1 MEASK
6 AGQRTSAHVSISPQK
21 PLDGIAGFQQNWQN
35 DIVAGLLVSLIALPL
50 CLAIAMASGFPPFG
64 GVITAIVGGMIVG
77 PLCGSQLTIKGPA
90 AGLIAIAIAAVEALG
105 QGDFSAGYRYTLA
118 VIFVASV
125 IQIVFALLK
134 FGRFADFFPA
144 SVVHGML
151 AAIGVIIISK
161 QIHPLLGVKPIA
173 KQPIS
178 LLLEIPHSLVVMNP
192 EIALVGFTSVLIVI
206 FTTSLF
212 GRLARYLPGPLAAV
226 LAGIGFC
233 LYFDFNHAHAYKWY
247 SFDYSVDARYLVD
260 LPTSFISGITLPDF
274 SKITTLTSVEYIVLF
289 ALIGSLESLLTCKA
303 VDALDP
309 WKRKANM
316 NKDLLALGFGNAV
329 CGLLGGLPMIAEV
342 VRSSANIS
350 YGARTRWANAFHGM
364 FLLIFVLALSPII
377 RLIPSAALAG
387 VLCVVGYRL
396 ASPRRFRECKK
407 IGPQH
412 LVIFIITIIAT
423 LQTDL
428 LMGVVIGMVAEYF
441 LSAALGAPLRSLFVT
456 VPKGEKRADGAYHI
470 MLPTACTFGN
480 VIGFKRELARA
491 EQGSVVLDF
500 SRTTFVDHTFMHE
513 VREVEREHG
522 AKLIGIEKLNAIT
535 HHRSSLRRAG
545 KRRFDLLAVFS

>member
-1 MEASK
+1 
-6 AGQRTSAHVSISPQK
+6 
-21 PLDGIAGFQQNWQN
+21 
-35 DIVAGLLVSLIALPL
+35 
-50 CLAIAMASGFPPFG
+50 MASGFPPFG

-90 AGLIAIAIAAVEALG
+90 AGLIAIAVAAVEALG
-105 QGDFSAGYRYTLA
+105 QGDISAGYRYTLA
-118 VIFVASV
+118 VIVVASV
-125 IQIVFALLK
+125 VQIFFALLK

-151 AAIGVIIISK
+151 AAIGVIIISR
-161 QIHPLLGVKPIA
+161 QIHPLLGVKPITRE
-173 KQPIS
+173 PLS

-192 EIALVGFTSVLIVI
+192 EIGLVGFTSVLIVI
-206 FTTSLF
+206 FATSLF

-247 SFDYSVDARYLVD
+247 SLDYSVDARYLVD

-274 SKITTLTSVEYIVLF
+274 SRIASLISIEYIVLF
-289 ALIGSLESLLTCKA
+289 ALIESLESLLTCKA

-316 NKDLLALGFGNAV
+316 NKHLLALGFGNAV

-407 IGPQH
+407 IGPEH
-412 LVIFIITIIAT
+412 LAVFIITIIAT

-428 LMGVVIGMVAEYF
+428 LMGVVIGMIAEYF
-441 LSAALGAPLRSLFVT
+441 LSAALGAPLKSLFVT

-470 MLPTACTFGN
+470 ILPTACTFGS

-491 EQGSVVLDF
+491 EQSPVTLDF
-500 SRTTFVDHTFMHE
+500 SRTTFVDHTFMQE
-513 VREVEREHG
+513 VRQVERDHG
-522 AKLIGIEKLNAIT
+522 AKILGIEKLDPIT
-535 HHRSSLRRAG
+535 HHRSSLRRAS
-545 KRRFDLLAVFS
+545 KRKFDLLAVFS

>member
-1 MEASK
+1 
-6 AGQRTSAHVSISPQK
+6 
-21 PLDGIAGFQQNWQN
+21 
-35 DIVAGLLVSLIALPL
+35 
-50 CLAIAMASGFPPFG
+50 MASGFPPFG

-90 AGLIAIAIAAVEALG
+90 AGLIAIAVAAVEALG
-105 QGDFSAGYRYTLA
+105 QGDTSAGYRYTLA
-118 VIFVASV
+118 VIVVASV
-125 IQIVFALLK
+125 IQIFFALLK

-173 KQPIS
+173 REPVS

-206 FTTSLF
+206 FATSLF

-247 SFDYSVDARYLVD
+247 SLDYLVDARYLVD

-274 SKITTLTSVEYIVLF
+274 SRLATLTSFEYIVLF

-316 NKDLLALGFGNAV
+316 NKDLLALGVGNAV

-364 FLLIFVLALSPII
+364 FLLVFVLALSPII

-396 ASPRRFRECKK
+396 ASPRRFRECRN
-407 IGPQH
+407 IGPEH
-412 LVIFIITIIAT
+412 LAVFIITIIAT

-428 LMGVVIGMVAEYF
+428 LMGVVIGIIAEYF
-441 LSAALGAPLRSLFVT
+441 LSAALGAPLKSLFVT

-470 MLPTACTFGN
+470 ILPTACTFGN

-491 EQGSVVLDF
+491 EQAPITLDF

-513 VREVEREHG
+513 VREVERDHG
-522 AKLIGIEKLNAIT
+522 AKLIGIEKLDPIT

-545 KRRFDLLAVFS
+545 KRKFDLLAVLS